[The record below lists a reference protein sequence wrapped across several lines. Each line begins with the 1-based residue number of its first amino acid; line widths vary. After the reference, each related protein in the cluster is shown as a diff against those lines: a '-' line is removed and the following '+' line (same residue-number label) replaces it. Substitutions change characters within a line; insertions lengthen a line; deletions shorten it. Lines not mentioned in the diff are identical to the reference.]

1 MYIVLSVQKPSPISF
16 NSVLYKLSQDFLNIK
31 VKKLPKMAS
40 SRENFF
46 RLKIRFTSKS
56 LLSPNLMATL
66 PYCHLRWYCRRDR
79 QSPRVRRLLPPP
91 GVYITLLFNIS
102 PPPIARIDFSPGEQ
116 RVCIP
121 RDAILSSFLMNFLL
135 FYT

>member
-16 NSVLYKLSQDFLNIK
+16 NSVLHKLSQDFLNIK

-66 PYCHLRWYCRRDR
+66 PYYHLRWYRRR
-79 QSPRVRRLLPPP
+79 VRRRVRRLSPPP
-91 GVYITLLFNIS
+91 SS
-102 PPPIARIDFSPGEQ
+102 PPPILHLGLHRILNWPDIRPPDIRPICFAGYPVSG
-116 RVCIP
+116 RISGLIV
-121 RDAILSSFLMNFLL
+121 
-135 FYT
+135 